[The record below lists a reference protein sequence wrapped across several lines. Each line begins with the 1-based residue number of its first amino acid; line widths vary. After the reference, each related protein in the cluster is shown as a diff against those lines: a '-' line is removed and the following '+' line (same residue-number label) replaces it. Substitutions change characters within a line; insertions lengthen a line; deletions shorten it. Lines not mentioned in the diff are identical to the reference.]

1 MGAAGGAGRMILR
14 HAPWEESGE
23 FRIGLSP
30 IAADAWFEGGE
41 DDPSARKD
49 PLFETAR
56 PRVWAELPTSRP
68 AQAELR
74 DLVAQALG
82 RPIPDEGRPPL
93 YAAARRVA
101 DDLCLMEQADGA
113 WRLTALSL
121 SAGSLF
127 SADEVIGRSL
137 GQIHAPVTGFEAR
150 LLARVTRI
158 FDGLRD
164 GLLLERRNWSVVSD
178 PALHLP
184 DAGPMRAAI
193 PAIDPARAA
202 DALFVR
208 CERQTLRRLPRT
220 RGVCFTIRVWVN
232 PLSDIAADP
241 GRLARFAHAWRT
253 AHPDFRAY
261 KRLDLYDDLVARV
274 IGAP

>member
-1 MGAAGGAGRMILR
+1 MSLR

-30 IAADAWFEGGE
+30 IAPEAWFEGGE
-41 DDPSARKD
+41 ADPAARKD
-49 PLFETAR
+49 PLFETAN
-56 PRVWAELPTSRP
+56 PLVWAELPSSRP

-74 DLVAQALG
+74 DMVAGWLG
-82 RPIPDEGRPPL
+82 RPIPDGGRPPL
-93 YAAARRVA
+93 YAAARQVA
-101 DDLCLMEQADGA
+101 DDLCLMEHDGQA

-127 SADEVIGRSL
+127 TAREVIGRAL
-137 GQIHAPVTGFEAR
+137 GEIHGPVTGFGTK

-193 PAIDPARAA
+193 PDIDPARAA
-202 DALFVR
+202 EALFVR
-208 CERQTLRRLPRT
+208 CERQTLRRLPET

-241 GRLARFAHAWRT
+241 ARLARFAEAWRT

-261 KRLDLYDDLVARV
+261 KRLELYDDLVARV
-274 IGAP
+274 TGAA